1 MMDELIQDISCL
13 TRNFSIN
20 NELSFWYKLKA
31 MIGVIAAWNDE
42 YASLYIKHLI
52 PNEWTCNDEWRWIS
66 LGPSPGNVGYTCSLH
81 L

>member
-13 TRNFSIN
+13 TRNFSIS

-42 YASLYIKHLI
+42 YASLLYLNI
-52 PNEWTCNDEWRWIS
+52 
-66 LGPSPGNVGYTCSLH
+66 
-81 L
+81 